1 MWWTRLS
8 LLFPTAYLLASG
20 AGNLAAPLLMLRLAG
35 STGSYSPAFVRFSGA
50 LLLTLGLIFL
60 AVVARRVEALYRTLL
75 LVRTVPLATVTWL
88 YLETHDVLFVMGA
101 ATIAFGML
109 LTALALLADRKSAT

>member
-8 LLFPTAYLLASG
+8 LSFPTTYLLVSG
-20 AGNLAAPLLMLRLAG
+20 LGNLGAPLEMLRLAG

-50 LLLTLGLIFL
+50 LLVTLGLIFL
-60 AVVARRVEALYRTLL
+60 AVVARRVEALYLSLL

-88 YLETHDVLFVMGA
+88 YLETHDVLFLMGA

-109 LTALALLADRKSAT
+109 MTTLALIADRKSAT